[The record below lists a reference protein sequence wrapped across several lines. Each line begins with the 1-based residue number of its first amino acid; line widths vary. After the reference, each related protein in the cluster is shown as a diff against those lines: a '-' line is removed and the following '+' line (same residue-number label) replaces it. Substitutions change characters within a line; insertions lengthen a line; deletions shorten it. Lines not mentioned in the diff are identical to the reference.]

1 MKPRHKVIVSGL
13 GYIGLPTASLIATKG
28 FEVRGVDVS
37 EHIVDTI
44 NQGKIHIYEPDLD
57 VLVRSA
63 VNSGNLTASLE
74 PSAGDIFI
82 IAVPTPIK
90 NDHTSDI
97 HYIEQA
103 VTKIAPYLAPGNLI
117 ILESTSPVTTTE
129 KIGDWL
135 RALRPDLSIPS
146 FTLADDDDNEE
157 RIFLAH
163 CPERVLPGRILK
175 ELVDNTRVVGG
186 VDPAS
191 TRVAMDFYRSFVNG
205 EILPTNSRTAE
216 MTKLTENA
224 FRDVNIAFANELS
237 LIADQLEID
246 VWELIGL
253 ANHHPR
259 VNVLQPGPGVG
270 GHCIAVDPW
279 FIVEAAPDKAKLI
292 RQAREVNLY
301 KTDYV
306 LGRIHALAGTM
317 YQPKVACLGLS
328 FKADIDDFRESPALD
343 IVTRLDERLFSKV
356 LVVEPHCQRL
366 PAGLLNREGFELVDL
381 DEALAAAQ
389 MVVVLVNHKA
399 FYAVAPEALQG
410 KTVLDTRG
418 VWRFLE
424 PGQIA
429 KS

>member
-74 PSAGDIFI
+74 PAAGDIFI

-90 NDHTSDI
+90 DDHTSDI

-103 VTKIAPYLAPGNLI
+103 VTKIAPYLNPGNLI

-129 KIGDWL
+129 KIGAWL
-135 RALRPDLSIPS
+135 RDLRPDLKIPS
-146 FTLADDDDNEE
+146 FTLADNDDDEE

-186 VDPAS
+186 IDPAS

-205 EILPTNSRTAE
+205 EILATNSRTAE

-246 VWELIGL
+246 VWELIAL

-279 FIVEAAPDKAKLI
+279 FIVEAAPEKAKLI

-306 LGRIHALAGTM
+306 LSRIHELAGTM
-317 YQPKVACLGLS
+317 YQPKIACLGLS

-356 LVVEPHCQRL
+356 LVVEPHTQKL
-366 PAGLLNREGFELVDL
+366 PDDLLNRDGFALVDL
-381 DEALAAAQ
+381 DEALAEAE
-389 MVVVLVNHKA
+389 MVVLLVNHKA
-399 FYAVAPEALQG
+399 FYAVSPDALRG

-424 PGQIA
+424 PWQ
-429 KS
+429 KVQP